1 MARGIAGIG
10 GGLEYNAAI
19 LARIIAGTAHAVAL
33 PWSSPTAATT
43 FAAGA
48 VRLGTMF
55 RTGMIAT
62 VLTSI
67 AVVVLSMILVP
78 AFEAFTVQ

>member
-1 MARGIAGIG
+1 M
-10 GGLEYNAAI
+10 
-19 LARIIAGTAHAVAL
+19 AL

-48 VRLGTMF
+48 VHLGTMF
-55 RTGMIAT
+55 RAGAVAT

-67 AVVVLSMILVP
+67 VVIVLSMILVP
-78 AFEAFTVQ
+78 AFGAFTVQ